1 MKSRTLRGLRIVVTR
16 AAHQAGELAEPLSAL
31 GAEPILLP
39 VIGIAP
45 PDDKQPLQAA
55 AAQAQQY
62 DWVLFTSANAITSF
76 MAELPESSEWF
87 RPRVATI
94 GAATR
99 EVAEAYGLR
108 VSITP
113 DKYVAEAL
121 VEAFHGVSL
130 QGKRILIP
138 SAAVTRDI
146 VPAELR
152 KLGAEVDVVQAYQN
166 VLPWEAPARAK
177 QVFCEPLPDWVTFA
191 SSSAVDNLAHIVEH
205 ETLQQVRIATIG
217 PVTSDTVRTHG
228 LEVAAEAAVHC
239 IDGLIEALQEASGKR
254 AKRF

>member
-1 MKSRTLRGLRIVVTR
+1 MKLKALRGLRIVVTR
-16 AAHQAGELAEPLSAL
+16 AAHQAGELAEPLLAL

-39 VIGIAP
+39 LIGIAP

-55 AAQAQQY
+55 AAHAQQY
-62 DWVLFTSANAITSF
+62 DWVIFTSVNAITSF

-94 GAATR
+94 GSATR
-99 EVAEAYGLR
+99 EVAEEYGLR
-108 VSITP
+108 VSVTP
-113 DKYVAEAL
+113 DNYVAEAL
-121 VEAFHGVSL
+121 VQAFHSVPL

-152 KLGAEVDVVQAYQN
+152 KLGAEVEVVQAYQN
-166 VLPWEAPARAK
+166 VLPWDAPARAK
-177 QVFCEPLPDWVTFA
+177 QVFSEPLPDWVTFA
-191 SSSAVDNLAHIVEH
+191 SSSAVDNLTHIVEP
-205 ETLQQVRIATIG
+205 EILQQVRIATIG
-217 PVTSDTVRTHG
+217 PVTSETVRAQG
-228 LEVAAEAAVHC
+228 LEVAAEASVHS
-239 IDGLIEALQEASGKR
+239 INGLIEALQSATGMR